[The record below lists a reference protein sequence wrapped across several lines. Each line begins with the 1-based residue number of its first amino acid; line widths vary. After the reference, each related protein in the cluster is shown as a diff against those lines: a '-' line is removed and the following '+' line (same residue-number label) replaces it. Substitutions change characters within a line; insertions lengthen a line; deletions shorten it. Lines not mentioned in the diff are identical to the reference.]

1 MGASPGESELVRR
14 GEAVVLLGRRG
25 CADSGRQSMEP
36 RKARR
41 KPLRVMIS
49 RNKSYLVNYRNKLQK
64 LNFL

>member
-1 MGASPGESELVRR
+1 MRSERNRVEGMGASPGESELVRR

-41 KPLRVMIS
+41 KPLRVTS
-49 RNKSYLVNYRNKLQK
+49 
-64 LNFL
+64 